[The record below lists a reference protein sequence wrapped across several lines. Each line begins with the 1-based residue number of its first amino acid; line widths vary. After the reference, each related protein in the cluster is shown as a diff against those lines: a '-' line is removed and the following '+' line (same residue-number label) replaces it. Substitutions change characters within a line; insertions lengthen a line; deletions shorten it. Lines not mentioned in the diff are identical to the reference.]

1 MSSYNYPGPPRGARP
16 CGDGILSAA
25 QPTPPLASHTESSP
39 ACGSRPAGRE
49 TISLAL
55 SPDGKQLYA
64 SSRYQYGGGEAV
76 ELFDIPG
83 DGSIVPRPGGCWNSS
98 IAPPLAGCTKAQGL
112 ENSVDVTVTP
122 GRARRVRRQP

>member
-1 MSSYNYPGPPRGARP
+1 MRRIREVVAG
-16 CGDGILSAA
+16 CGK
-25 QPTPPLASHTESSP
+25 
-39 ACGSRPAGRE
+39 RPAGRE

-55 SPDGKQLYA
+55 SPDGRQLYA

-122 GRARRVRRQP
+122 GRARRVFAGSLDGIDEPSSLPDDG